1 MAVLSGGNGLAQ
13 LLGILAVPLLINL
26 YSPDDFRLLAVYVAV
41 VTILMPIATMRL
53 DAAIPIPENDDEAIS
68 LMVLSAITTLLLVIL
83 LSVAIVFFGPTIAK
97 TIGYSDLVPHLWL
110 FPFGVGLIGA
120 YSNLQYMAV
129 RNKSFN
135 LLARTK
141 LLQASLGVS
150 MQLGMGWNGLGVVG
164 LLFGHALFSG
174 AGVLSLGKASLKK
187 SLSKA
192 SAKYLSI
199 TALIKT
205 LRKYQRFPRY
215 SVLEVLCN
223 NLGIQLPILI
233 IATYSMGPEAGL
245 LFLAMRLVGA
255 PMTIIGSSFSSVY
268 FSEAP
273 QYKRDGNLVVETV
286 SLVKRISRFVVLP
299 FLAAAPF
306 AVKLLPKFIDS
317 EWDSLGPIILM
328 MLPWYSFRLIAS
340 PISMVMHVQMRQ
352 KLMLGLTFFGL
363 ILRVVP
369 IIVALMLFTDFLTLS
384 YAMFSAVFY
393 LIIVIVSLRVSGA
406 TPTQIVSLMLVE
418 TSLWILVSGSAF
430 FLAGELING

>member
-1 MAVLSGGNGLAQ
+1 MAVLAGGNGLAQ
-13 LLGILAVPLLINL
+13 LLGILALPLLMNL

-53 DAAIPIPENDDEAIS
+53 DAAIPIPENDDEAFL
-68 LMVLSAITTLLLVIL
+68 LMVLSAITTLLIVIL
-83 LSVAIVFFGPTIAK
+83 LSITIAFFGPIIAK
-97 TIGYSDLVPHLWL
+97 TTGYSDLVPYLWL

-141 LLQASLGVS
+141 LLQASLGIS
-150 MQLGMGWNGLGVVG
+150 TQLGMGWNGLGAIG

-174 AGVLSLGKASLKK
+174 AGVLSLGKASLKT
-187 SLSKA
+187 SLSKVPT
-192 SAKYLSI
+192 KYLSI

-205 LRKYQRFPRY
+205 LRTYQRFPRY
-215 SVLEVLCN
+215 SVLEELSN
-223 NLGIQLPILI
+223 TLGIQLPILI
-233 IATYSMGPEAGL
+233 IATYSLGPEAGL
-245 LFLAMRLVGA
+245 LFLAMRAVGA
-255 PMTIIGSSFSSVY
+255 PMTIIGGSFSSVY
-268 FSEAP
+268 YSEAP

-286 SLVKRISRFVVLP
+286 SLVKRISRFIVLP

-306 AVKLLPKFIDS
+306 AVQLLPKFIDS
-317 EWDSLGPIILM
+317 EWDRLGPIILM

-352 KLMLGLTFFGL
+352 KLMLGLTLFGL

-369 IIVALMLFTDFLTLS
+369 IFVALELFPDFLTLS
-384 YAMFSAVFY
+384 YAIFSAVFY
-393 LIIVIVSLRVSGA
+393 LIVVAVCLRVSGA
-406 TPTQIVSLMLVE
+406 TPTHIVSLMMVE

-430 FLAGELING
+430 FLAGGLING